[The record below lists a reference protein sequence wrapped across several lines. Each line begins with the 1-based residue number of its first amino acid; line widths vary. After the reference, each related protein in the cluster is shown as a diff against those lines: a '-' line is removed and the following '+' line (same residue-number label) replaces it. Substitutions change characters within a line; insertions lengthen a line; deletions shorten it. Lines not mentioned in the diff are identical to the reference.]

1 MIGNIENKE
10 HKLENVSKEQIENNL
25 DKQKKGKNK
34 NKKKIKL
41 RTMFEILAFFA
52 GCLLI
57 VFGLLGIF
65 GYASLFI
72 GTGAIFAYSS
82 AASFLVNLNYRIYHN
97 KKWENFQLRQ
107 KVSFCVKIYFVPAVL
122 LVSGISLLGL
132 GIAGILNFGFGLGL
146 GLSLISLATL
156 PLSQSVFVL
165 TNKEKAHRINLLN
178 VVVKWMNIVIILC
191 TLFSIVSIP
200 LRICSILSLAA
211 TLIIGIPTAGV
222 AISMGLLR
230 WYEKNEYK
238 KFIDFHDS
246 DPDYQRDTAGR
257 TSVDNEYVYNGF
269 YGSNRNT
276 QRNSDFSNTQRD
288 SDFSNTHRNSDITGS
303 DMS

>member
-1 MIGNIENKE
+1 MMAGEEFESENMSE
-10 HKLENVSKEQIENNL
+10 EQMKDDL

-82 AASFLVNLNYRIYHN
+82 AASFLVNLNYHTYYN
-97 KKWENFQLRQ
+97 KKREDFQLRQ
-107 KVSFCVKIYFVPAVL
+107 KVSFCVKIYFVPVVL
-122 LVSGISLLGL
+122 LVSGIILLGL

-165 TNKEKAHRINLLN
+165 TNEEKAHRMNLLN
-178 VVVKWMNIVIILC
+178 VVVKWMNVVIILC
-191 TLFSIVSIP
+191 MLISIVSIP
-200 LRICSILSLAA
+200 LGICSILSLAA
-211 TLIIGIPTAGV
+211 TLIIGIPTVGV
-222 AISMGLLR
+222 AISMVLLR
-230 WYEKNEYK
+230 WYEKNEYQK
-238 KFIDFHDS
+238 WINFLDNDRADQKNTVSLDS
-246 DPDYQRDTAGR
+246 YSSSRDTQ
-257 TSVDNEYVYNGF
+257 SENNYN
-269 YGSNRNT
+269 NL
-276 QRNSDFSNTQRD
+276 
-288 SDFSNTHRNSDITGS
+288 TGS
-303 DMS
+303 DRS